1 MNKNPTTQTLCSSRE
16 IQEELFLGPGYM
28 IGKIPYTQKVQFKLN
43 KTQYLKIFYGLS
55 KQNFVLIY
63 FGFTPAQ
70 VTRYPGEK
78 IKKKYQRYKR
88 PFSAPPTIWLM
99 SPADSGKHGLAL
111 WQHTIW
117 RALVKTAVEINLSK
131 S

>member
-78 IKKKYQRYKR
+78 IKKKVSKIQKAFFCSTYN
-88 PFSAPPTIWLM
+88 
-99 SPADSGKHGLAL
+99 LAYESSRL
-111 WQHTIW
+111 WQAWSCPLAAHYM
-117 RALVKTAVEINLSK
+117 EGFS
-131 S
+131 